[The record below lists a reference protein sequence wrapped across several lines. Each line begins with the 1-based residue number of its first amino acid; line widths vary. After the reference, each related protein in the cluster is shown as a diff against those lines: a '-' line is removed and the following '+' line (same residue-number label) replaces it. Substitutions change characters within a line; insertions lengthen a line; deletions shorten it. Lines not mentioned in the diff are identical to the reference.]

1 MNEKIFE
8 LSFEI
13 IAFAGNAK
21 GIAFEAIRK
30 AKSGQIEEARKL
42 LKESKEEVN
51 KAHRCQ
57 TSLIQQE
64 ASGEKVETSVV
75 LIHAQ
80 DHLMTTMNYQML
92 AEEFIDLYERLENK

>member
-1 MNEKIFE
+1 MDEKIFE

-21 GIAFEAIRK
+21 GIAFEAISK
-30 AKSGQIEEARKL
+30 AKAGKIEEAREL
-42 LKESKEEVN
+42 LKESKEEVT

-57 TSLIQQE
+57 TSLIQKE
-64 ASGEKVETSVV
+64 ACGEKVEASVV

-92 AEEFIDLYERLENK
+92 AEEFIDLYERLDSK

>member
-1 MNEKIFE
+1 MDEKLFE

-21 GIAFEAIRK
+21 GIAFQAIEK
-30 AKSGQIEEARKL
+30 AREGKIEEAREL
-42 LKESKEEVN
+42 IKESKTELN
-51 KAHRCQ
+51 KAHNVQ
-57 TSLIQQE
+57 TSLIRKE
-64 ASGEKVETSVV
+64 AGGEKNEISII

-92 AEEFIDLYERLENK
+92 AEEIINLYERIS